1 MADAQQRMTM
11 MRTVV
16 VPAEEGDSMFP
27 GVPPMPLLASI
38 GVGVGVVGDIGDVV
52 CAGDVCDGGVAVA
65 IVVVVA

>member
-1 MADAQQRMTM
+1 M

-38 GVGVGVVGDIGDVV
+38 GVGVGVVGDVA
-52 CAGDVCDGGVAVA
+52 CAGDVVSDGDVVAVA
-65 IVVVVA
+65 IVVFA